1 MINCKSPQEIR
12 LMAQAGKIAAKT
24 LKILERNIRPGVHT
38 SYLNELAENFIFSQ
52 KARPA
57 FKGYRGFPAGLCV
70 SINNE
75 VVHGL
80 PSRKKVLAEGDIV
93 SLDLGVEYQGFFSDV
108 AATFPV
114 GRVSALAQKL
124 IKVTQEALQAG
135 IAHCQL
141 GSYLFD
147 ISAAIQNKVESNGFS
162 VVRQLVG
169 HGIGRQL
176 HEDPQVP
183 NYGEAGKGPQLEEG
197 MTFAIEPMVNAG
209 GYQVEVLSDGW
220 TVVTADGS
228 LSAHF
233 EHTVAVTKN
242 GPLILTK
249 YS

>member
-1 MINCKSPQEIR
+1 MT
-12 LMAQAGKIAAKT
+12 QAGKIAAKT
-24 LKILERNIRPGVHT
+24 LKILERNIRPGVQT
-38 SYLNELAENFIFSQ
+38 SYLNELAENYILSQ
-52 KARPA
+52 KAKPA

-70 SINNE
+70 SINDE

-80 PSRKKVLAEGDIV
+80 PSRKRVLAEGDIV

-114 GRVSALAQKL
+114 GKISALAKKL

-135 IAHCQL
+135 IAQCRP
-141 GSYLFD
+141 GNYLFD

-183 NYGEAGKGPQLEEG
+183 NYGEAGKGPKLEDG
-197 MTFAIEPMVNAG
+197 ITLAIEPMVNAG

-233 EHTVAVTKN
+233 EHTVAITKN
-242 GPLILTK
+242 GPWILTK
-249 YS
+249 

>member
-1 MINCKSPQEIR
+1 
-12 LMAQAGKIAAKT
+12 MAQAGKIAAKT
-24 LKILERNIRPGVHT
+24 LKILERNIRPGVQT

-80 PSRKKVLAEGDIV
+80 PSGDRVLAEGDIV

-114 GRVSALAQKL
+114 GRISALAQKL

-135 IAHCQL
+135 IAHCQS
-141 GSYLFD
+141 GNYLFD

-249 YS
+249 YF

>member
-1 MINCKSPQEIR
+1 
-12 LMAQAGKIAAKT
+12 MAQAGKIAAKT
-24 LKILERNIRPGVHT
+24 LKILERNIRPGVKT
-38 SYLNELAENFIFSQ
+38 SYLNELTESFILSQ

-70 SINNE
+70 SVNDE
-75 VVHGL
+75 VVHGI
-80 PSRKKVLAEGDIV
+80 PTEKRVLAEGDIV
-93 SLDLGVEYQGFFSDV
+93 SLDLGVEYEGFYSDV

-114 GRVSALAQKL
+114 GKISVLAQKL
-124 IKVTQEALQAG
+124 IRVTQEALQAG
-135 IAHCQL
+135 IAQCQP
-141 GSYLFD
+141 GKYLFD
-147 ISAAIQNKVESNGFS
+147 ISAAIQSKVESNGFS

-183 NYGEAGKGPQLEEG
+183 NYGEAGKGPLLEEG

-233 EHTVAVTKN
+233 EHTVAITKN

-249 YS
+249 

>member
-1 MINCKSPQEIR
+1 
-12 LMAQAGKIAAKT
+12 MAQAGKIAAET
-24 LKILERNIRPGVHT
+24 LKILEKNIRPGVKT
-38 SYLNELAENFIFSQ
+38 SYLNELTERYILTH

-57 FKGYRGFPAGLCV
+57 FKGYRGFPAGLCI
-70 SINNE
+70 SINDE
-75 VVHGL
+75 VVHGI
-80 PSRKKVLAEGDIV
+80 PTAKRVLAEGDIV

-114 GRVSALAQKL
+114 GRVSPLAQKL
-124 IKVTQEALQAG
+124 IKVTREALYAG
-135 IAHCQL
+135 IAQCQP
-141 GSYLFD
+141 GNYLFD
-147 ISAAIQNKVESNGFS
+147 ISAAIQNRVESNGFS

-183 NYGEAGKGPQLEEG
+183 NYGEAGKGPLLEEG
-197 MTFAIEPMVNAG
+197 MTLAIEPMVNAG
-209 GYQVEVLSDGW
+209 DYQVEVLSDGW

-249 YS
+249 

>member
-1 MINCKSPQEIR
+1 
-12 LMAQAGKIAAKT
+12 MAQAGKIAAKT
-24 LKILERNIRPGVHT
+24 LKILERNIRPGVQT
-38 SYLNELAENFIFSQ
+38 SYLNELAENFIINQ

-70 SINNE
+70 SINDE

-80 PSRKKVLAEGDIV
+80 PSEKRVLTEGDIV

-114 GRVSALAQKL
+114 GKISALAQKL

-135 IAHCQL
+135 IAQCQP
-141 GSYLFD
+141 GNYLFD
-147 ISAAIQNKVESNGFS
+147 ISASIQMMVESNGFS

-183 NYGEAGKGPQLEEG
+183 NYGEAGKGLQLEEG

-233 EHTVAVTKN
+233 EHTVAITKN

-249 YS
+249 